1 MNKGFDIVV
10 AALIIAIAIFLAAVG
25 VSVYIETRTELMCDS
40 YARYED
46 GSAACIIK
54 VEGAYDDY
62 QSR

>member
-1 MNKGFDIVV
+1 MNKGFDIVI
-10 AALIIAIAIFLAAVG
+10 AALIIAIAILFAAVG
-25 VSVYIETRTELMCDS
+25 VSVYVEMQTELTCDS

-62 QSR
+62 PSR